1 MWTLWRFWFQR
12 MYPLKTIA
20 ADIRNWSFQ
29 TSGSSVLGRVIGS
42 LPPVGILD
50 GHRENGAM
58 ISGVFAE
65 AQRPGKAIYATA
77 SDTDGVL
84 IGWTPPPTMPGQAL
98 QPQS

>member
-1 MWTLWRFWFQR
+1 
-12 MYPLKTIA
+12 
-20 ADIRNWSFQ
+20 
-29 TSGSSVLGRVIGS
+29 VLGRVIGS

-84 IGWTPPPTMPGQAL
+84 IGWTPPPTMRGQAL